1 MISSLF
7 GSIFQRVVNGSL
19 FDGPILGR
27 SSYTKI
33 FCNFRHDIVDTANV
47 AYFENSFILNID
59 VVRNEIMMDISSL
72 VNIVEPYSYLKE
84 AVHQSFGVQ
93 VFILITE
100 KALGDEI
107 SEGPAFKLLQKY

>member
-1 MISSLF
+1 
-7 GSIFQRVVNGSL
+7 
-19 FDGPILGR
+19 
-27 SSYTKI
+27 
-33 FCNFRHDIVDTANV
+33 
-47 AYFENSFILNID
+47 
-59 VVRNEIMMDISSL
+59 MMDISSL